1 LKKLEHDLGIERDEA
16 VVGLDG
22 YDAVKL
28 WESARKGS
36 TEALERLIKYNRE
49 DTVNL
54 MQIATIL
61 YERLKQSTGIEEYLS
76 CGVA

>member
-1 LKKLEHDLGIERDEA
+1 MMQSNSGIRQEK
-16 VVGLDG
+16 VP
-22 YDAVKL
+22 
-28 WESARKGS
+28 S
-36 TEALERLIKYNRE
+36 EALERLIKYNRE

-61 YERLKQSTGIEEYLS
+61 YERLKHSTGIEEYLS

>member
-1 LKKLEHDLGIERDEA
+1 
-16 VVGLDG
+16 
-22 YDAVKL
+22 
-28 WESARKGS
+28 
-36 TEALERLIKYNRE
+36 
-49 DTVNL
+49 VNL